1 MEESLKTLVNI
12 VGSKY
17 STVLKTSSRESDWV
31 MHFSVPLELDPA
43 FNYELGMIFFSVY
56 NTIFNIT
63 ELNNVIKYK
72 EKEEDAWKEW
82 KVTPGAYELKNLDN
96 YLKTVFHDKDVN
108 NPKLKIEPELTTSRC
123 KMSTRLFIDFSP
135 QNSFRKLLG
144 FEPTVYKPGIHT
156 SQNKINIT
164 DINTINI
171 ECDLIQGG
179 FYNGVKDNIIYNF
192 PALTVP
198 VGYKII
204 ERMNPPLY
212 LPITRKLIID
222 IRFRILDQDCH
233 LIYFNNE
240 EINMSLH
247 LKQV

>member
-12 VGSKY
+12 IGSKY

-31 MHFSVPLELDPA
+31 MHFPIPIELDQQI
-43 FNYELGMIFFSVY
+43 NYELGMIFFSVY
-56 NTIFNIT
+56 NTIFNINFSNN
-63 ELNNVIKYK
+63 ELKYK
-72 EKEEDAWKEW
+72 VREEDPWKE
-82 KVTPGAYELKNLDN
+82 VHITPGAYELKNLDT
-96 YLKTVFHDKDVN
+96 YLKSLFPDLI
-108 NPKLKIEPELTTSRC
+108 KLEPELTSSRC
-123 KMSTRLFIDFSP
+123 KMTIKMIIDFTH
-135 QNSFRKLLG
+135 QLSFAKLLG
-144 FEPTVYKPGIHT
+144 FEPEVYKQGVHI
-156 SQNKINIT
+156 SQNKINIS

-179 FYNGVKDNIIYNF
+179 FYNGIKDNIIYDF
-192 PALTVP
+192 PAFTVP

-212 LPITRKLIID
+212 LPITRKIISD
-222 IRFRILDQDCH
+222 IRFRILDQNGN
-233 LIYFNNE
+233 IISFNKE